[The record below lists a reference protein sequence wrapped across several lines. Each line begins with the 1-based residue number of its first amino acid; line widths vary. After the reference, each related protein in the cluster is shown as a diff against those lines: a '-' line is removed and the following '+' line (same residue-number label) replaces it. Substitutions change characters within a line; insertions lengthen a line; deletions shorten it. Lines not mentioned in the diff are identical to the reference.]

1 MPIKLRRMVRWLRR
15 HYPPRMPTIVR
26 TVERIPGSHGLCLI
40 GDGRALIRI
49 AASTDPMMMETLI
62 EEWCHVLRT
71 DTPVACT
78 DDHDAI
84 FWAIY
89 GHVTK
94 HWRGE

>member
-1 MPIKLRRMVRWLRR
+1 MK
-15 HYPPRMPTIVR
+15 
-26 TVERIPGSHGLCLI
+26 
-40 GDGRALIRI
+40 
-49 AASTDPMMMETLI
+49 ETLI
-62 EEWCHVLRT
+62 EEWCHVLRN

-89 GHVTK
+89 GHVCK